1 MRPATI
7 GGVGA
12 LAAFVLLSA
21 TCNSAYATTWTA
33 WPGADGGEETYCYDG
48 SMSAAYQSQAYDAI
62 AYLDSATDVN
72 RNGGS
77 CTTATDA
84 VFLQYA
90 AADGT
95 RGVTYCD
102 HYKTLSSGAVVC
114 DKYLIWFELGILGD
128 ICAADPEDR
137 MPRTR
142 PLRFPRPSQRPMG
155 VLHGLRG
162 SRERVLLAHLL
173 PARDRRD
180 QHKVLREKGDQL

>member
-1 MRPATI
+1 
-7 GGVGA
+7 
-12 LAAFVLLSA
+12 
-21 TCNSAYATTWTA
+21 
-33 WPGADGGEETYCYDG
+33 
-48 SMSAAYQSQAYDAI
+48 MSAAYQSQAYDAI

-114 DKYLIWFELGILGD
+114 DKYLIWLNSAYLGTSAQQIQKTACHELGHF
-128 ICAADPEDR
+128 A
-137 MPRTR
+137 
-142 PLRFPRPSQRPMG
+142 SQDHHNAPWVSCMVSG
-155 VLHGLRG
+155 AVG
-162 SRERVLLAHLL
+162 SESYWLTYYPHEIAEINT
-173 PARDRRD
+173 
-180 QHKVLREKGDQL
+180 KF